1 MGTLQKLAERLGRS
15 PARRAGR
22 LRAECS
28 AAGEGLRVDGSPVVE
43 NEGTLTLGSG
53 VGVNA
58 RFAPTR
64 LKVGPGGV
72 LRVGDDVEIGFG
84 SVLSASLEISI
95 GNRVSLGPYVF
106 VVDANMGDPDLG
118 AESSGAVPIII
129 GDDVELG
136 SRVTVLKGS
145 RIGQGA
151 RIMAGSVVAGTIP
164 AYAVAS
170 GNPAQVVRAARPRLV
185 HEMLLASAALHAD
198 KPAVISGSREL
209 TYTGLSRRAHAI
221 AAALAGA
228 GVRTGDPVLILASAK
243 ADFIAAFYGTL
254 ELGAVAVPVPEG
266 AARATVTDLADASGA
281 RVLVTDG
288 PMLAT
293 FSPPLDEKTFTLV
306 RLEAVPQGAAP
317 PRVEHAIA
325 AKTPAL
331 IMFTSG
337 TTAKK
342 KAVLLSHENLVQATL
357 NINEFIKIDERVR
370 EFVAVPLYHSFGLG
384 RVRAVLA
391 VGGTLVLNDGHLNAA
406 AMIQAIEGKRANAL
420 STVPAGLSMFSG
432 KLEAPLRRIGPQIE
446 VIELGSAFM
455 SPDEKARLLDVFPRA
470 RVCMHYGLTEA
481 SRSTFL
487 EFRRESQKLSTVGR
501 PAPNVTIEIHDP
513 EGRARPAGE
522 QGEIVV
528 RGAHVTLGYFR
539 DEERTSAAFTADGA
553 FRTGD
558 FGFLDPEGYLH
569 LLGRKDEIINR
580 GGIKISPLEL
590 EEKLSEAYPDVE
602 MCVVG
607 VPDPTGLAGEI
618 PVLAYTGTIEL
629 LLSDVLSALSQKVER
644 NKLPHSIV
652 KVESIPRTANGKPM
666 RRVLREQLATL
677 GEGG

>member
-1 MGTLQKLAERLGRS
+1 MGTLQKLAERWGLSPEGR
-15 PARRAGR
+15 ARR
-22 LRAECS
+22 LRAECN
-28 AAGEGLRVDGSPVVE
+28 AVGTDLAVEGSPIVE
-43 NEGTLTLGSG
+43 NEGTITLGRG
-53 VGVNA
+53 VTVNA

-64 LKVGPGGV
+64 LKVGPGGL
-72 LRVGDDVEIGFG
+72 LRIGDEVDIGFG

-95 GNRVSLGPYVF
+95 GNRVTLGPYVF

-118 AESSGAVPIII
+118 AESSGAVPIVI

-151 RIMAGSVVAGTIP
+151 RIMAGSVVAGAIP
-164 AYAVAS
+164 PYSVAS
-170 GNPAQVVRAARPRLV
+170 GNPAQVLRAARPRLV
-185 HEMLLASAALHAD
+185 HELLSAAASLHPD
-198 KPAVISGSREL
+198 KPAVISGAQEL
-209 TYTGLSRRAHAI
+209 SYKGLCRRAGAI
-221 AAALAGA
+221 GAALAGA
-228 GVRTGDPVLILASAK
+228 GVKAGDPVLILTTTK

-266 AARATVTDLADASGA
+266 AARATVTDLAQASGA
-281 RVLVTDG
+281 RVIVTDG
-288 PMLAT
+288 PILAT
-293 FSPPLDEKTFTLV
+293 FSPPLDEKDFTLV
-306 RLEAVPQGAAP
+306 RLENVAAGASS
-317 PRVEHAIA
+317 PRTAQPVEPR
-325 AKTPAL
+325 TPAL

-342 KAVLLSHENLVQATL
+342 KAVLLSHQNLVQATI

-391 VGGTLVLNDGHLNAA
+391 VGGTLVLNDGHLNPA
-406 AMIQAIEGKRANAL
+406 AMIQTIESKRANAL

-501 PAPNVTIEIHDP
+501 PSPNVIIEIHDP
-513 EGRARPAGE
+513 EGRVRPAGE

-539 DEERTSAAFTADGA
+539 DEERTSAAFTPDGA

-558 FGFLDPEGYLH
+558 FGFLDAEGYLH
-569 LLGRKDEIINR
+569 LLGRKDEIINK

-618 PVLAYTGTIEL
+618 PVLAYTGQVDL
-629 LLSDVLSALSQKVER
+629 ALADVLLALSQRVER

-666 RRVLREQLATL
+666 RRVLREQLTAL
-677 GEGG
+677 GVGG